1 MKMIASCDFC
11 KQQTDFQGSSVL
23 RMVNL
28 VDGYLNTNGAT
39 VSSRIGDVDAKKDLP
54 KSIGNAVKSHLD
66 RFNVFNEKI
75 LRIQIDMRD
84 I

>member
-1 MKMIASCDFC
+1 MNDQNGIEFNVHIEYA
-11 KQQTDFQGSSVL
+11 
-23 RMVNL
+23 
-28 VDGYLNTNGAT
+28 NGAT

-54 KSIGNAVKSHLD
+54 KSIGNAVKTHLD
-66 RFNVFNEKI
+66 RFNVFNKKI

>member
-1 MKMIASCDFC
+1 MNDQNGIEFNVHVEYA
-11 KQQTDFQGSSVL
+11 
-23 RMVNL
+23 
-28 VDGYLNTNGAT
+28 NGAT

>member
-1 MKMIASCDFC
+1 ME
-11 KQQTDFQGSSVL
+11 L
-23 RMVNL
+23 NL
-28 VDGYLNTNGAT
+28 TFTLNMLMEPLLAQEL
-39 VSSRIGDVDAKKDLP
+39 VMLMQKKICLNP
-54 KSIGNAVKSHLD
+54 LEMRVKSHLD

>member
-1 MKMIASCDFC
+1 MNDQNGIEFNVHVEYA
-11 KQQTDFQGSSVL
+11 
-23 RMVNL
+23 
-28 VDGYLNTNGAT
+28 NGAT

-84 I
+84 V

>member
-1 MKMIASCDFC
+1 MNDQNGIEFNVHVEYM
-11 KQQTDFQGSSVL
+11 
-23 RMVNL
+23 
-28 VDGYLNTNGAT
+28 NGAT
-39 VSSRIGDVDAKKDLP
+39 VSSRIGDVDAKKDLV

>member
-1 MKMIASCDFC
+1 MNDQNGIEFN
-11 KQQTDFQGSSVL
+11 VH
-23 RMVNL
+23 VE
-28 VDGYLNTNGAT
+28 YYNGAT
-39 VSSRIGDVDAKKDLP
+39 VSSRIADVDAKKDLP
-54 KSIGNAVKSHLD
+54 KSIGNAVKVHLD

>member
-1 MKMIASCDFC
+1 MNDQNGIEFNVHVEYA
-11 KQQTDFQGSSVL
+11 
-23 RMVNL
+23 
-28 VDGYLNTNGAT
+28 NGAT

-75 LRIQIDMRD
+75 LRIQIDMMD